1 MIQARYIA
9 HLGDDKLVVDAARVS
24 FAKRSAGM
32 CEADERLI
40 GFLARNGHWSP
51 FSHPQVTLHVC
62 APIFLAR
69 QAMKSTVGFAVNEV
83 SRRYVDSEPGVFA
96 PETWRSRAADKK
108 QGSAGPLKLEHQVAA
123 ADIAHGAYTAASEAY
138 RELLDLGVAPEQA
151 RMVLPQAMETEWFWT
166 GSLYA
171 WARLFALRAAPDA
184 QAEARRLAQLVS
196 DIVGPLF
203 PVSWEALTG
212 QVEFGAEVAA

>member
-9 HLGDDKLVVDAARVS
+9 HLGSDQLVVDAARVS

-40 GFLARNGHWSP
+40 GFLARKGHWSP
-51 FSHPQVTLHVC
+51 FSHPQATLHVT

-69 QAMKSTVGFAVNEV
+69 QAMKSSVGFAVNEV
-83 SRRYVDSEPGVFA
+83 SRRYVDVEPTFFA
-96 PETWRSRAADKK
+96 PDAWRGRAPSAK
-108 QGSAGPLKLEHQVAA
+108 QGSAGPLGPDAQEEAGDLAK
-123 ADIAHGAYTAASEAY
+123 EAY
-138 RELLDLGVAPEQA
+138 AGTKDAYERLLVLGVAPEQA

-171 WARLFALRAAPDA
+171 WARLFALRSAPDA

-196 DIVGPLF
+196 DVVGPLF
-203 PVSWEALTG
+203 PVSWQALTG
-212 QVEFGAEVAA
+212 QVEFAPEVAA